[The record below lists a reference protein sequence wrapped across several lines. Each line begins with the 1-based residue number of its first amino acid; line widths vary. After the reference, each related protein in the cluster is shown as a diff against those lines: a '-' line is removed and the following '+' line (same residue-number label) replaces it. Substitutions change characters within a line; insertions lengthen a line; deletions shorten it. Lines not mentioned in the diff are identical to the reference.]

1 MSFCQSNRGDN
12 PLNKVFVKKNHKKFL
27 EKNWGK
33 IPRLEWV
40 GIFITM
46 NIIIKDEQ
54 IINFLRRRFSYDDLI
69 WIINDVQE
77 MIDEGE
83 SVDTAVYDGI
93 REFIKSKKFHDI
105 DEFGDDQ
112 TYWDSYLKYEK
123 PLVSYVKMKLGLE

>member
-1 MSFCQSNRGDN
+1 
-12 PLNKVFVKKNHKKFL
+12 
-27 EKNWGK
+27 
-33 IPRLEWV
+33 
-40 GIFITM
+40 M

-54 IINFLRRRFSYDDLI
+54 ITNFLRRRFSYDDLI

-93 REFIKSKKFHDI
+93 REFIKSKKFNDI

>member
-1 MSFCQSNRGDN
+1 M
-12 PLNKVFVKKNHKKFL
+12 

-54 IINFLRRRFSYDDLI
+54 IMNFLRRRFSYDDLI

-105 DEFGDDQ
+105 DEFWDDQ

>member
-1 MSFCQSNRGDN
+1 M
-12 PLNKVFVKKNHKKFL
+12 

-54 IINFLRRRFSYDDLI
+54 IMNFLRRRFSYDDLI

-105 DEFGDDQ
+105 DEFWDDQ

-123 PLVSYVKMKLGLE
+123 PLFSYVKMKLGLE